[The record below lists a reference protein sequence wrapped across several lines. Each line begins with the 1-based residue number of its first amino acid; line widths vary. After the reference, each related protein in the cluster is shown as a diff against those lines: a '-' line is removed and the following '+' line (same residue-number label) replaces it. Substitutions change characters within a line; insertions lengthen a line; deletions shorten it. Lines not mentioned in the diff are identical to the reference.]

1 VALGKARRRSE
12 RSKLDA
18 TPPWEVRKA
27 AETPA
32 TTGPYDIRD
41 APGALDGDPAAV
53 SADGLDAEDFPV
65 ELDDDGEPPAPS
77 TGRIDFGALLVP
89 LDTGL
94 EVRVEMTAEGTATSV
109 TLSNADGQMQLGVFA
124 APRTE
129 GIWDEVRAEIQASLD
144 QQGGTAEDQ
153 EGTFGTELSGRLPQN
168 GGLVPVRFLG
178 VDGPRWFL
186 RAMLV
191 GAAAADAS
199 GAAVFE
205 KAFRRLVVVR
215 GDTPLPV
222 REPVPLVLP
231 KDIAEQIAA
240 ASAAGEPASSVDPVQ
255 GDGPVRRDS
264 RSGGAAPRRRRV

>member
-1 VALGKARRRSE
+1 VALGKGRRRSE

-27 AETPA
+27 AETPP

-41 APGALDGDPAAV
+41 MPPAAV
-53 SADGLDAEDFPV
+53 DADPDDSSAYDLDGAQGEWDED
-65 ELDDDGEPPAPS
+65 GAPTAAS

-94 EVRVEMTAEGTATSV
+94 EVRVELTAEGTATSV
-109 TLSNADGQMQLGVFA
+109 TLSNGNGQMQLGVFA

-129 GIWDEVRAEIQASLD
+129 GIWDEVRAEIRASLD
-144 QQGGTAEDQ
+144 QQGGTAQDQ
-153 EGTFGTELSGRLPQN
+153 AGTFGTELRGRLPQD

-191 GAAAADAS
+191 GAAAEHAS
-199 GAAVFE
+199 DAAVFE
-205 KAFRRLVVVR
+205 QAFRRLVVVR

-240 ASAAGEPASSVDPVQ
+240 ATAAGEPPSAVTQ
-255 GDGPVRRDS
+255 GNGEARRDS